1 MTSVASAAAAWQPA
15 FHDGTALQAVKAMAS
30 GGFSAPG
37 FLVLPSQM
45 EGFVQTGLPREE
57 ARTVDFGTSRKRRPT
72 PVTVR
77 TIPGR
82 LASSDGTPRLCPCCR
97 GRMEGCGTQTVTLWH
112 LPMGMCRTRIE
123 VARQRWA
130 CRACGHSCI
139 EGMPFKAAGHR
150 LTMPLL
156 RFVQDLLA
164 LGQTLKAVSLMT
176 GLGKNVV
183 KAIDRARLEALY
195 TEAGEDGRLRLKR
208 PDRQARYLGIDEFK
222 LHDGHRYATV
232 IIDLETGHVLWLAH
246 GKKKQVVYDFC
257 DHVGEEWMSG
267 VTGIACDMNA
277 DFERAFLER
286 HPHLAV
292 IYDHFHLVRNFNDKV
307 ISEVRKDEQ
316 KRLRDEGDEEG
327 ARGLK
332 NSKYI
337 LMSSPSTRRAKDRA
351 ARAGKAVTKGSG
363 LFGRTE
369 TPAHGGELPEIQG
382 PPRAERAACDLR
394 HREGHAREGLC
405 LQAAEAHAQHDGG
418 HRRDVPQHGE
428 QALRLVRQ
436 AR

>member
-30 GGFSAPG
+30 GGFSALG

-45 EGFVQTGLPREE
+45 EGFVQTGLPREG

-156 RFVQDLLA
+156 RFVQDLPA

-208 PDRQARYLGIDEFK
+208 PDRQARHLGIDEFK
-222 LHDGHRYATV
+222 LQ
-232 IIDLETGHVLWLAH
+232 TG
-246 GKKKQVVYDFC
+246 
-257 DHVGEEWMSG
+257 
-267 VTGIACDMNA
+267 TGM
-277 DFERAFLER
+277 
-286 HPHLAV
+286 
-292 IYDHFHLVRNFNDKV
+292 
-307 ISEVRKDEQ
+307 
-316 KRLRDEGDEEG
+316 
-327 ARGLK
+327 
-332 NSKYI
+332 
-337 LMSSPSTRRAKDRA
+337 
-351 ARAGKAVTKGSG
+351 
-363 LFGRTE
+363 
-369 TPAHGGELPEIQG
+369 
-382 PPRAERAACDLR
+382 
-394 HREGHAREGLC
+394 
-405 LQAAEAHAQHDGG
+405 
-418 HRRDVPQHGE
+418 
-428 QALRLVRQ
+428 RQ
-436 AR
+436 

>member
-30 GGFSAPG
+30 GGSSAPG
-37 FLVLPSQM
+37 FLALPSQM

-57 ARTVDFGTSRKRRPT
+57 ARTVDFGTSRKRRPA

-77 TIPGR
+77 TMPGR
-82 LASSDGTPRLCPCCR
+82 LASSDGTPCLCPCCR

-123 VARQRWA
+123 AARQRWA
-130 CRACGHSCI
+130 CRACGHSRI

-164 LGQTLKAVSLMT
+164 PGQTLKAASLMT
-176 GLGKNVV
+176 GLGRNAV
-183 KAIDRARLEALY
+183 KAIGRARPEALC
-195 TEAGEDGRLRLKR
+195 TEAGEDGRPRLKR
-208 PDRQARYLGIDEFK
+208 PERQARHLGIDESR
-222 LHDGHRYATV
+222 LHDGHRHATA
-232 IIDLETGHVLWLAH
+232 IIGLEAGHALWLAH
-246 GKKKQVVYDFC
+246 GKKKQAACDFC
-257 DHVGEEWMSG
+257 DHAGEEWMSG
-267 VTGIACDMNA
+267 AAGIACDMDA

-292 IYDHFHLVRNFNDKV
+292 ICDRFHLVRNFSDKA

-316 KRLRDEGDEEG
+316 RRLRDEGDEEG

-332 NSKYI
+332 SSKHI

-351 ARAGKAVTKGSG
+351 ARAGKAATKGRG

-369 TPAHGGELPEIQG
+369 TPAHGGSCRDAG
-382 PPRAERAACDLR
+382 TSSSGTSCLR
-394 HREGHAREGLC
+394 PATS
-405 LQAAEAHAQHDGG
+405 
-418 HRRDVPQHGE
+418 
-428 QALRLVRQ
+428 
-436 AR
+436 